1 MNTPQERL
9 EHFINQ
15 HFKKLKDFNAE
26 MGISPSDVYKYIRN
40 GSSVFSSP
48 DKIAKLTKLGLNINW
63 YFSGEGEML
72 TRKPGERV
80 KNPNAEYGG
89 ELIYQTI
96 PDLKGK
102 TLDEIVKLKQDIK
115 SKIEYL
121 NNYMKQID
129 EEILKITDM

>member
-1 MNTPQERL
+1 MSTHGERL
-9 EHFINQ
+9 KLFVDEMFRTRREFADELGVDENSLSKYLGSG
-15 HFKKLKDFNAE
+15 KKSLFGAA
-26 MGISPSDVYKYIRN
+26 YRQ
-40 GSSVFSSP
+40 
-48 DKIAKLTKLGLNINW
+48 KLSKLGLNIGW
-63 YFSGEGEML
+63 YVSGEGEML

-80 KNPNAEYGG
+80 KNPNAEYGDY
-89 ELIYQTI
+89 IFYQTI